1 MMGAPELETKHP
13 DTNRLRLMVVDD
25 SNVIRSRIARVAGAD
40 RLNAQIVGLARNGV
54 EAVRL
59 CAQHQPDLV
68 TLDLT
73 MPEMDGIDCVEE
85 LVRIKPDIRVLVV
98 SALSDKAT
106 ALQAIKRGANGF
118 LFKPFTDDQ
127 LVHALKELSQ

>member
-1 MMGAPELETKHP
+1 MMGAPEMKIEHPETS
-13 DTNRLRLMVVDD
+13 RLRLMIVDD
-25 SNVIRSRIARVAGAD
+25 SNVIRSRIARVAGTD

-59 CAQHQPDLV
+59 CAQHEPDLV

-106 ALQAIKRGANGF
+106 ALEAIKRGANGF